1 MSDNAYRRNVQR
13 SDSSLRTGYDE
24 DYYRSQSGR
33 GGQNSGRSQ
42 QSPTISFKA
51 LKNTS
56 ISCAKSLT
64 SKMIAMT
71 SSGIQAASTAINN
84 YKETAAANA
93 RKAALANPYSFLRIA
108 ERISTTNDPV
118 ASHRELV
125 AVMEHLLIWQNPPI
139 QLNLERDRFG
149 QPTTESMRSIR
160 LINEFLLG
168 KVLTYVQGRRDCCL
182 FIIKFATWRMR
193 TTHIAEEILLSLEL
207 LQRCMESYGSFFLSL
222 MTRSCMRRFRRL
234 LKMNKITTS
243 LAGGVKK
250 QLTKFLVGSSNVHP
264 GVPTDVRIHVIKA
277 KVLYM
282 VQLWHDVFMLDQG
295 LFPVFFQG
303 YREMR
308 ERGIKFPQ
316 IEVCERN
323 KINLCPV
330 MRRSKFEL
338 SGGVKLPLS
347 PQELDSILATVNSL
361 NTLPPGCEHAA
372 ALRRLKDSKDKI
384 VASINI
390 LAENRAQI
398 TDSHNYE
405 EVMRKMLM
413 LNDCVGVHLLVG
425 GTGKSSSTQLLSA
438 LEQLRQPTTPEPAPQ
453 PAPQEEPKTNLLDL
467 ESSSESE
474 NENEAFDN
482 FFDDKSGGAS
492 KKTDDDYDK
501 FFADFGVF
509 NKSTATSRAP
519 REQPSQSS
527 AAERPRD
534 YFSDLGALSFGQTS
548 DSKSSHSEPA
558 FSDPFAKTTPSVA
571 APSDPFATTNTSV
584 SAPSDTFATG
594 SPIVNTTFPDIDLSA
609 LDLIAK
615 PVSPKPTTEASEP
628 SAPASSARSA
638 ASSSYVA
645 SASARK
651 SEDEGEAEEP
661 EEEKESPTEGE
672 KKSLNELMKE
682 FDDMDQDFGHM
693 SVSGF

>member
-1 MSDNAYRRNVQR
+1 MSDNAYRRNVNR
-13 SDSSLRTGYDE
+13 GDSSPQSGYDE
-24 DYYRSQSGR
+24 DYYRSQSAR
-33 GGQNSGRSQ
+33 GQKSSARSQ
-42 QSPTISFKA
+42 GSPTISFKTI
-51 LKNTS
+51 KNTS
-56 ISCAKSLT
+56 LSCAKSLT
-64 SKMIAMT
+64 NKMIAMT

-222 MTRSCMRRFRRL
+222 MTRSCMRRLRKL
-234 LKMNKITTS
+234 LRMNKITTS

-250 QLTKFLVGSSNVHP
+250 QITKFLVGSSNVHP

-303 YREMR
+303 YRDMR

-330 MRRSKFEL
+330 MRRSKFHL
-338 SGGVKLPLS
+338 TGGVTLPLS

-372 ALRRLKDSKDKI
+372 ALKRLKDSKEKI

-398 TDSHNYE
+398 TDPHNYE

-413 LNDCVGVHLLVG
+413 LNDCVGMHLLVG

-438 LEQLRQPTTPEPAPQ
+438 LEQLRGATT
-453 PAPQEEPKTNLLDL
+453 EEPTPQAAPPTPAAKEETKANLLDL
-467 ESSSESE
+467 ESSSDS
-474 NENEAFDN
+474 ENEAFDS
-482 FFDDKSGGAS
+482 FFDDKSGGAA
-492 KKTDDDYDK
+492 KKSDDDYDK

-509 NKSTATSRAP
+509 SHSTATSSANRGQPAEGAP
-519 REQPSQSS
+519 
-527 AAERPRD
+527 ADRPKD
-534 YFSDLGALSFGQTS
+534 YFSDLGALNFGQAAET
-548 DSKSSHSEPA
+548 KPA
-558 FSDPFAKTTPSVA
+558 SGVPATAGPFAGA
-571 APSDPFATTNTSV
+571 NTASV
-584 SAPSDTFATG
+584 SAPSG
-594 SPIVNTTFPDIDLSA
+594 SSAAVTPRVPAEAGAFSNTTFPDIDLSA
-609 LDLIAK
+609 LDLVAR
-615 PVSPKPTTEASEP
+615 PVSPQPTAELAES
-628 SAPASSARSA
+628 SAPASPAISA
-638 ASSSYVA
+638 APSSAPGSE
-645 SASARK
+645 RD
-651 SEDEGEAEEP
+651 SEDEAEEP
-661 EEEKESPTEGE
+661 EEKKESPTEDG
-672 KKSLNELMKE
+672 KKSLTELMKE
-682 FDDMDQDFGHM
+682 LDEIDQDFGHM